1 MLNFSDISW
10 TGIIAATV
18 ASFVLGGLWFT
29 ALFGRAYSAALGRAH
44 DPKAKPAPLMII
56 GPAVW
61 SLITA
66 FATAV
71 LMASLGIETLAGA
84 LGLGLFTG
92 ICFLAATTI
101 NTGINPNIP
110 NPMLYGAVSGSYHL
124 AAGLLIAAVL
134 SLFQA
139 KP

>member
-10 TGIIAATV
+10 IGIIAATV
-18 ASFVLGGLWFT
+18 ASFVLGGLWFSVI
-29 ALFGRAYSAALGRAH
+29 FGRTYSAALGRPH
-44 DPKAKPAPLMII
+44 DPNAKPAMLMII

-71 LMASLGIETLAGA
+71 LMASLGIDALADA
-84 LGLGLFTG
+84 IWLGLFIG
-92 ICFLAATTI
+92 IGFLAATTI

-110 NPMLYGAVSGSYHL
+110 HPVLYGAVSGSYHL
-124 AAGLLIAAVL
+124 AAGLVVAVVL
-134 SLFQA
+134 SLF
-139 KP
+139 